1 MVLNLFNNYLFK
13 RFKGG
18 NIMSTNELIMAVAV
32 ILFLSPF
39 VYAIFAISKFSK
51 DLKLN
56 KKHP

>member
-1 MVLNLFNNYLFK
+1 
-13 RFKGG
+13 
-18 NIMSTNELIMAVAV
+18 MSTNELIMAVAV